1 MDFKKLRIS
10 NFKSFV
16 DPVEINIAK
25 GLTGVVGPNGC
36 GKSNLVEALRWAMG
50 ETSYKSMRTS
60 AMDDVIFSGTE
71 NRPPRNFAE
80 VSLVL
85 DNKERNAPKDY
96 NSEEVVEVTRRI
108 ERESGSAYRINGKD
122 IRARDV
128 QMLFADVSTGAR
140 SPSLVRQGQID
151 ELISQKPEQRR
162 RILEEA
168 AGISGFH
175 VRRHEAELR
184 LNAAQTNLERLDDVL
199 KELSSQM
206 RSLKKQAREA
216 NRYKSLSKEIRKAQ
230 SIVLAVKYEVI
241 NKQLSESK
249 NQFAEAVKDHQ
260 ETIREV
266 ASLNSEEIKYQ
277 AELTPLREN
286 AAKDS
291 AKLQR
296 LVIEMEGLDKEF
308 LRQKER
314 ASELS
319 EFIQS
324 TKSQLVRENEILT
337 DLKDLLSKQ
346 GDNEFNIQKKSDT
359 EKSIKEHTEDLIKNN
374 ILLEEFSSFY
384 SKQENIKKIIS
395 SDNDLKESILSQIK
409 RENNLLDDLGSTSE
423 DSQIEAKTSNEKEQ
437 AIRTEIEVKI
447 KELKK
452 SEDFV
457 SNMVATYSQKEAL
470 KRIIGESF
478 DNDETLIDKLN
489 VTPGYENALDALLGD
504 ELYYSTNEKNPIY
517 WKLLDEFEE
526 DHELPNNCEPLSN
539 YVKGSDALKRRLN
552 QTGII
557 NKEDGM
563 KLISRLKHGQR
574 LVSKEGDLWRWDGLV
589 VKSTSSSSASERLQ
603 NRNQL
608 EDIIKSIDEFEKKYV
623 GIDNIKEKNTEIQNH
638 ITNLKIELDRINN
651 EIKNKDDLDKKIFST
666 KQELSNLNLKLAE
679 FNKNSLENLNQL
691 ESVNA
696 SIVEFETNYKNI
708 SDLKQKSD
716 EIRDSITKL
725 KIDLDRINTE
735 ISSKDDLDKKIPQT
749 ENQILELNN
758 RLKSLEDEKSK
769 NLNLPNKIE
778 DKRNSLQTLIEES
791 KILNSKSEDEFIKL
805 ENTLNDIRNRVRS
818 TSEKE
823 AQDRELKGRLEIL
836 SQSNNE
842 RMSEVKSLINKELNI
857 NADELIKLTNFS
869 DENPMP
875 TETSAEDSYERFKN
889 ERELLGGVNLRADF
903 ELEEI
908 QERFDETK
916 SEREDLDKA
925 ITELKKGITGLN
937 QESRERMRLAFDEV
951 NSKFQEVFKKLFGGG
966 NAQLNFVD
974 SDDPLEA
981 GLEMLAQPP
990 GKKLKSMDSLSGG
1003 EKALTATSLIFAVFL
1018 TNPSPICVLDEVD
1031 APLDDANVERFCD
1044 LIDEMS
1050 KSVNTRFLIITHHAL
1065 TMSRMDRLFGVT
1077 MQEKGVSQLVSVD
1090 LSTAEKFR
1098 KLA

>member
-1 MDFKKLRIS
+1 M
-10 NFKSFV
+10 
-16 DPVEINIAK
+16 
-25 GLTGVVGPNGC
+25 
-36 GKSNLVEALRWAMG
+36 
-50 ETSYKSMRTS
+50 
-60 AMDDVIFSGTE
+60 
-71 NRPPRNFAE
+71 
-80 VSLVL
+80 
-85 DNKERNAPKDY
+85 
-96 NSEEVVEVTRRI
+96 
-108 ERESGSAYRINGKD
+108 
-122 IRARDV
+122 
-128 QMLFADVSTGAR
+128 
-140 SPSLVRQGQID
+140 
-151 ELISQKPEQRR
+151 
-162 RILEEA
+162 
-168 AGISGFH
+168 
-175 VRRHEAELR
+175 
-184 LNAAQTNLERLDDVL
+184 
-199 KELSSQM
+199 
-206 RSLKKQAREA
+206 
-216 NRYKSLSKEIRKAQ
+216 
-230 SIVLAVKYEVI
+230 
-241 NKQLSESK
+241 
-249 NQFAEAVKDHQ
+249 
-260 ETIREV
+260 
-266 ASLNSEEIKYQ
+266 
-277 AELTPLREN
+277 
-286 AAKDS
+286 
-291 AKLQR
+291 
-296 LVIEMEGLDKEF
+296 
-308 LRQKER
+308 
-314 ASELS
+314 
-319 EFIQS
+319 
-324 TKSQLVRENEILT
+324 
-337 DLKDLLSKQ
+337 
-346 GDNEFNIQKKSDT
+346 
-359 EKSIKEHTEDLIKNN
+359 
-374 ILLEEFSSFY
+374 
-384 SKQENIKKIIS
+384 KI
-395 SDNDLKESILSQIK
+395 
-409 RENNLLDDLGSTSE
+409 
-423 DSQIEAKTSNEKEQ
+423 
-437 AIRTEIEVKI
+437 
-447 KELKK
+447 
-452 SEDFV
+452 
-457 SNMVATYSQKEAL
+457 
-470 KRIIGESF
+470 
-478 DNDETLIDKLN
+478 
-489 VTPGYENALDALLGD
+489 
-504 ELYYSTNEKNPIY
+504 
-517 WKLLDEFEE
+517 
-526 DHELPNNCEPLSN
+526 
-539 YVKGSDALKRRLN
+539 
-552 QTGII
+552 
-557 NKEDGM
+557 
-563 KLISRLKHGQR
+563 
-574 LVSKEGDLWRWDGLV
+574 
-589 VKSTSSSSASERLQ
+589 
-603 NRNQL
+603 
-608 EDIIKSIDEFEKKYV
+608 
-623 GIDNIKEKNTEIQNH
+623 
-638 ITNLKIELDRINN
+638 
-651 EIKNKDDLDKKIFST
+651 
-666 KQELSNLNLKLAE
+666 LSNLNLKLAE

-691 ESVNA
+691 ESVND

-708 SDLKQKSD
+708 SVLNQKSD

-725 KIDLDRINTE
+725 KIDLARINTE

>member
-1 MDFKKLRIS
+1 MILRNLSYLKL
-10 NFKSFV
+10 
-16 DPVEINIAK
+16 
-25 GLTGVVGPNGC
+25 
-36 GKSNLVEALRWAMG
+36 
-50 ETSYKSMRTS
+50 
-60 AMDDVIFSGTE
+60 
-71 NRPPRNFAE
+71 
-80 VSLVL
+80 
-85 DNKERNAPKDY
+85 
-96 NSEEVVEVTRRI
+96 
-108 ERESGSAYRINGKD
+108 
-122 IRARDV
+122 
-128 QMLFADVSTGAR
+128 
-140 SPSLVRQGQID
+140 
-151 ELISQKPEQRR
+151 
-162 RILEEA
+162 
-168 AGISGFH
+168 
-175 VRRHEAELR
+175 
-184 LNAAQTNLERLDDVL
+184 
-199 KELSSQM
+199 
-206 RSLKKQAREA
+206 
-216 NRYKSLSKEIRKAQ
+216 
-230 SIVLAVKYEVI
+230 
-241 NKQLSESK
+241 
-249 NQFAEAVKDHQ
+249 
-260 ETIREV
+260 
-266 ASLNSEEIKYQ
+266 
-277 AELTPLREN
+277 
-286 AAKDS
+286 
-291 AKLQR
+291 
-296 LVIEMEGLDKEF
+296 
-308 LRQKER
+308 
-314 ASELS
+314 
-319 EFIQS
+319 
-324 TKSQLVRENEILT
+324 
-337 DLKDLLSKQ
+337 
-346 GDNEFNIQKKSDT
+346 
-359 EKSIKEHTEDLIKNN
+359 
-374 ILLEEFSSFY
+374 
-384 SKQENIKKIIS
+384 
-395 SDNDLKESILSQIK
+395 K
-409 RENNLLDDLGSTSE
+409 RENNLLDDLGSTSD
-423 DSQIEAKTSNEKEQ
+423 DSHIEGKTSNEKEQ
-437 AIRTEIEVKI
+437 AIRSEIEVKI

-452 SEDFV
+452 NEDFIG
-457 SNMVATYSQKEAL
+457 SMVAIYSQKEAL
-470 KRIIGESF
+470 KSIIGESY
-478 DNDETLIDKLN
+478 DNDDVLIDKLN

-517 WKLLDEFEE
+517 WKLLDEIEE
-526 DHELPNNCEPLSN
+526 SHELPNSCEPLSN

-563 KLISRLKHGQR
+563 KLISRLKYGQR

-589 VKSTSSSSASERLQ
+589 VTSTSSSSASERLQ

-608 EDIIKSIDEFEKKYV
+608 EDTIKSIDEFEKKYI
-623 GIDNIKEKNTEIQNH
+623 GIDNIKEKSTEIQNN

-651 EIKNKDDLDKKIFST
+651 EIKNKDDLDKKILST
-666 KQELSNLNLKLAE
+666 KQELSNLNSKLAE
-679 FNKNSLENLNQL
+679 FNKNSLENLQQL

-696 SIVEFETNYKNI
+696 SIVEFETKYKNI

-735 ISSKDDLDKKIPQT
+735 ISSKNDLNKKIPQT

-758 RLKSLEDEKSK
+758 RLKSLEDEKLK
-769 NLNLPNKIE
+769 NLNLPNEIE

-805 ENTLNDIRNRVRS
+805 ENTLSDIRNRVRS

-857 NADELIKLTNFS
+857 NAHELIKLTNFS
-869 DENPMP
+869 NENPMP
-875 TETSAEDSYERFKN
+875 TETAAEDNYERFKN

-903 ELEEI
+903 ELKEI

-916 SEREDLDKA
+916 SEREDLDRA
-925 ITELKKGITGLN
+925 ISELKKGITGLN

>member
-16 DPVEINIAK
+16 DPVEVNIGK

-60 AMDDVIFSGTE
+60 SMDDVIFSGTE
-71 NRPPRNFAE
+71 NRPARNFAE

-85 DNKERNAPKDY
+85 DNKERNAPNEY
-96 NSEEVVEVTRRI
+96 NNDDVVEVTRRI

-128 QMLFADVSTGAR
+128 QILFADVSTGAR

-184 LNAAQTNLERLDDVL
+184 LNAAHTNLERLDDVL

-216 NRYKSLSKEIRKAQ
+216 NRYKSLSEEIRNAQ
-230 SIVLAVKYEVI
+230 SVVLAVKYATI
-241 NKQLSESK
+241 NEQLDESK
-249 NQFAEAVKDHQ
+249 KQFNNAIRKHQEAVK
-260 ETIREV
+260 EV
-266 ASLNSEEIKYQ
+266 ASLNSNEISLQ
-277 AELTPLREN
+277 SELAPLRE
-286 AAKDS
+286 KVTVDS

-296 LVIEMEGLDKEF
+296 LLIEMEGLDKEI

-314 ASELS
+314 SGELS
-319 EFIQS
+319 RFIDS
-324 TKSQLVRENEILT
+324 TTSQLARENDILK
-337 DLKDLLSKQ
+337 DLKDLLSRH
-346 GDNEFNIQKKSDT
+346 GDNEINIKRKQGL
-359 EKSIKEHTEDLIKNN
+359 ENSISNRANDLIKNN
-374 ILLEEFSSFY
+374 TLLSDFSNIY
-384 SKQENIKKIIS
+384 SKKENIEKIIS
-395 SDNDLKESILSQIK
+395 SDNDLKQNILSQIK
-409 RENNLLDDLGSTSE
+409 RENDLLADLSISI
-423 DSQIEAKTSNEKEQ
+423 DSDVEKNTIKEKEK
-437 AIRTEIEVKI
+437 IITEEIETKVTHL
-447 KELKK
+447 KEND
-452 SEDFV
+452 DFV
-457 SNMVATYSQKEAL
+457 NKMISIYSQKETL
-470 KRIIGESF
+470 SRVIGASF
-478 DNDETLIDKLN
+478 NTNDSLIDELN
-489 VTPGYENALDALLGD
+489 VKPGYENALDALLGD
-504 ELYYSTNEKNPIY
+504 ELYYSINDKEPVY
-517 WKLLDEFEE
+517 WKSLDEFV
-526 DHELPNNCEPLSN
+526 DNADLPAGSEPLSK
-539 YVKGSDALKRRLN
+539 YVTGSSAIKRRIS
-552 QTGII
+552 QTGIVA
-557 NKEDGM
+557 KENGI
-563 KLISRLKHGQR
+563 KLISKLKYGQC

-589 VKSTSSSSASERLQ
+589 AASKSSSSAAERLQ

-608 EDIIKSIDEFEKKYV
+608 EDILKTIDEFEEKFKS
-623 GIDNIKEKNTEIQNH
+623 INTIKEKSIKIQND
-638 ITNLKIELDRINN
+638 ITNLKIELDRVNTEINN
-651 EIKNKDDLDKKIFST
+651 KVNLDKKISLSKEELSSLNSRLVDFNKDSLENLEQLDVINASIIDFEAKFKTIDSVRDESEKIQDDITKFKIELDRINSEISNKDDLDKKIP
-666 KQELSNLNLKLAE
+666 E
-679 FNKNSLENLNQL
+679 
-691 ESVNA
+691 
-696 SIVEFETNYKNI
+696 
-708 SDLKQKSD
+708 
-716 EIRDSITKL
+716 
-725 KIDLDRINTE
+725 
-735 ISSKDDLDKKIPQT
+735 T
-749 ENQILELNN
+749 ENQILELDT
-758 RLKSLEDEKSK
+758 RLKSLKDEKSK
-769 NLNLPNKIE
+769 IIDLPDEVENK
-778 DKRNSLQTLIEES
+778 KNSLQTLIEKS
-791 KILNSKSEDEFIKL
+791 KILKSSSEDNFIKL
-805 ENTLNDIRNRVRS
+805 ENQLNEIRIKAKDAA
-818 TSEKE
+818 EKE
-823 AQDRELKGRLEIL
+823 AQARETEGRLEIF
-836 SQSNNE
+836 SQNNNDK
-842 RMSEVKSLINKELNI
+842 RKEVESLINKELNI
-857 NADELIKLTNFS
+857 NFDELIKITNFS
-869 DENPMP
+869 DDNPRP
-875 TETSAEDSYERFKN
+875 SEINAEQNYERFKN
-889 ERELLGGVNLRADF
+889 ERELLGGVNLRAEY
-903 ELEEI
+903 ELDDI

-925 ITELKKGITGLN
+925 ISELKKGISGLN
-937 QESRERMRLAFDEV
+937 QESRERMKLAFEKV

-966 NAQLNFVD
+966 SAELNFVD

-1077 MQEKGVSQLVSVD
+1077 MQEKGVSKLVSVD
-1090 LSTAEKFR
+1090 LTTAEKFR

>member
-1 MDFKKLRIS
+1 VDFKKLRIS

-16 DPVEINIAK
+16 DPVEVNIGK

-60 AMDDVIFSGTE
+60 SMDDVIFSGTE
-71 NRPPRNFAE
+71 NRPARNFAE

-85 DNKERNAPKDY
+85 DNKERNAPNEY
-96 NSEEVVEVTRRI
+96 NNDDVVEVTRRI

-184 LNAAQTNLERLDDVL
+184 LNAAHTNLERLDDVL

-216 NRYKSLSKEIRKAQ
+216 NRYKSLSEEIRNAQ
-230 SIVLAVKYEVI
+230 SVVLAVKYETI
-241 NKQLSESK
+241 NEQLDESK
-249 NQFAEAVKDHQ
+249 KQFNDAIRKHQEAVK
-260 ETIREV
+260 EV
-266 ASLNSEEIKYQ
+266 ASLNSNEISLQ
-277 AELTPLREN
+277 SELAPLRE
-286 AAKDS
+286 KVTVDS

-296 LVIEMEGLDKEF
+296 LLIEMEGLDKEI

-314 ASELS
+314 SGELS
-319 EFIQS
+319 RFIDS
-324 TKSQLVRENEILT
+324 TTSQLARENDILK
-337 DLKDLLSKQ
+337 DLKDLLSRH
-346 GDNEFNIQKKSDT
+346 GDNEINIKRKQGLES
-359 EKSIKEHTEDLIKNN
+359 SISNRANDLIKNN
-374 ILLEEFSSFY
+374 TLLSDFSNIY
-384 SKQENIKKIIS
+384 SKKENIEKIIS
-395 SDNDLKESILSQIK
+395 SDNDLKQNILSQIK
-409 RENNLLDDLGSTSE
+409 RENDLLADLSISI
-423 DSQIEAKTSNEKEQ
+423 DSDAEKNTIKEKEK
-437 AIRTEIEVKI
+437 IITEEIETKVTHL
-447 KELKK
+447 KEND
-452 SEDFV
+452 DFV
-457 SNMVATYSQKEAL
+457 NKMISIYSQKETL
-470 KRIIGESF
+470 SRVIGASF
-478 DNDETLIDKLN
+478 NTNDSLIDELN
-489 VTPGYENALDALLGD
+489 VKPGYENALDALLGD
-504 ELYYSTNEKNPIY
+504 ELYYSINDKEPVY
-517 WKLLDEFEE
+517 WKSLDEFV
-526 DHELPNNCEPLSN
+526 DNADLPDGSEPLSK
-539 YVKGSDALKRRLN
+539 YVTGSSAIKRRIS
-552 QTGII
+552 QTGIVARENGI
-557 NKEDGM
+557 
-563 KLISRLKHGQR
+563 KLISKLKYGQC

-589 VKSTSSSSASERLQ
+589 AASKSSSSAAERLQ

-608 EDIIKSIDEFEKKYV
+608 EDILKTIDEFEEKFKS
-623 GIDNIKEKNTEIQNH
+623 INTIKEKSIKIQND
-638 ITNLKIELDRINN
+638 ITNLKIELDRVNTEINN
-651 EIKNKDDLDKKIFST
+651 KVNLDKKISLSKEELSSLNSRLVDFNKDSLENLEQLDVINTSIIDFEAKFKTIDSVRDESEKIQDDITKFKIELDRINSEISNKDDLDKKIP
-666 KQELSNLNLKLAE
+666 E
-679 FNKNSLENLNQL
+679 
-691 ESVNA
+691 
-696 SIVEFETNYKNI
+696 
-708 SDLKQKSD
+708 
-716 EIRDSITKL
+716 
-725 KIDLDRINTE
+725 
-735 ISSKDDLDKKIPQT
+735 T
-749 ENQILELNN
+749 ENQILELDT
-758 RLKSLEDEKSK
+758 RLKSLKDEKSK
-769 NLNLPNKIE
+769 TIDLPDEVENK
-778 DKRNSLQTLIEES
+778 KNSLQTLIEKS
-791 KILNSKSEDEFIKL
+791 KILKSSSEDNFIKL
-805 ENTLNDIRNRVRS
+805 ENQLNEIRIKAKDAA
-818 TSEKE
+818 EKE
-823 AQDRELKGRLEIL
+823 AQARETEGRLEIF
-836 SQSNNE
+836 SQNNNDKIK
-842 RMSEVKSLINKELNI
+842 EVESLINKELNI
-857 NADELIKLTNFS
+857 NFDELIKITNFS
-869 DENPMP
+869 DDNPRP
-875 TETSAEDSYERFKN
+875 SEINAEQNYERFKN
-889 ERELLGGVNLRADF
+889 ERELLGGVNLRAEF
-903 ELEEI
+903 ELEDI

-925 ITELKKGITGLN
+925 ISELKKGISGLN
-937 QESRERMRLAFDEV
+937 QESRERMKLAFEQV

-966 NAQLNFVD
+966 SAELNFVD

-1077 MQEKGVSQLVSVD
+1077 MQEKGVSKLVSVD
-1090 LSTAEKFR
+1090 LTTAEKFR

>member
-16 DPVEINIAK
+16 DPVEVNIGK

-60 AMDDVIFSGTE
+60 SMDDVIFSGTE
-71 NRPPRNFAE
+71 NRPARNFAE

-85 DNKERNAPKDY
+85 DNKERNAPNEY
-96 NSEEVVEVTRRI
+96 NNDDVVEVTRRI

-184 LNAAQTNLERLDDVL
+184 LNAAHTNLERLDDVL

-216 NRYKSLSKEIRKAQ
+216 NRYKSLSEEIRNAQ
-230 SIVLAVKYEVI
+230 SVVLAVKYETI
-241 NKQLSESK
+241 NEQLDESK
-249 NQFAEAVKDHQ
+249 KQFNDAIRKHQEAVK
-260 ETIREV
+260 EV
-266 ASLNSEEIKYQ
+266 ASLNSNEISLQ
-277 AELTPLREN
+277 SELAPLRE
-286 AAKDS
+286 KVTVDS

-296 LVIEMEGLDKEF
+296 LLIEMEGLDKEI

-314 ASELS
+314 SGELS
-319 EFIQS
+319 RFIDS
-324 TKSQLVRENEILT
+324 TTSQLARENDILK
-337 DLKDLLSKQ
+337 DLKDLLSRH
-346 GDNEFNIQKKSDT
+346 GDNEINIKRKQGLES
-359 EKSIKEHTEDLIKNN
+359 SISNRANDLIKNN
-374 ILLEEFSSFY
+374 TLLSDFSNIY
-384 SKQENIKKIIS
+384 SKKENIEKIIS
-395 SDNDLKESILSQIK
+395 SDNDLKQNILSQIK
-409 RENNLLDDLGSTSE
+409 RENDLLADLSISI
-423 DSQIEAKTSNEKEQ
+423 DSDAEKNTIKEKEK
-437 AIRTEIEVKI
+437 IITEEIETKVTHL
-447 KELKK
+447 KEND
-452 SEDFV
+452 DFV
-457 SNMVATYSQKEAL
+457 NKMISIYSQKETL
-470 KRIIGESF
+470 SRVIGASF
-478 DNDETLIDKLN
+478 NTNDSLIDELN
-489 VTPGYENALDALLGD
+489 VKPGYENALDALLGD
-504 ELYYSTNEKNPIY
+504 ELYYSINDKEPVY
-517 WKLLDEFEE
+517 WKSLDEFVVNA
-526 DHELPNNCEPLSN
+526 DLPDGSEPLSK
-539 YVKGSDALKRRLN
+539 YVTGSSAIKRRIS
-552 QTGII
+552 QTGIVARENGI
-557 NKEDGM
+557 
-563 KLISRLKHGQR
+563 KLISKLKYGQC

-589 VKSTSSSSASERLQ
+589 AASKSSSSAAERLQ

-608 EDIIKSIDEFEKKYV
+608 EDILKTIDEFEEKFKS
-623 GIDNIKEKNTEIQNH
+623 INTIKEKSIKIQND
-638 ITNLKIELDRINN
+638 ITNLKIELDRVNTEINN
-651 EIKNKDDLDKKIFST
+651 KVNLDKKISLSKEELSSLNSRLVDFNKDSLENLEQLDVINASIIDFEAKFKTIDSVRDESEKIQDDITKFKIELDRINSEISNKDDLDKKIP
-666 KQELSNLNLKLAE
+666 E
-679 FNKNSLENLNQL
+679 
-691 ESVNA
+691 
-696 SIVEFETNYKNI
+696 
-708 SDLKQKSD
+708 
-716 EIRDSITKL
+716 
-725 KIDLDRINTE
+725 
-735 ISSKDDLDKKIPQT
+735 T
-749 ENQILELNN
+749 ENQILELDT
-758 RLKSLEDEKSK
+758 RLKSLKDEKSK
-769 NLNLPNKIE
+769 IIDLPDEVENK
-778 DKRNSLQTLIEES
+778 KNSLQTLIEKS
-791 KILNSKSEDEFIKL
+791 KILKSSSEDNFIKL
-805 ENTLNDIRNRVRS
+805 ENQLNEIRIKAKDAA
-818 TSEKE
+818 EKE
-823 AQDRELKGRLEIL
+823 AQARETEGRLEIF
-836 SQSNNE
+836 SQNNNDKIK
-842 RMSEVKSLINKELNI
+842 EVESLINKELNI
-857 NADELIKLTNFS
+857 NFDELIKITNFS
-869 DENPMP
+869 DDNPRP
-875 TETSAEDSYERFKN
+875 SEINAEQNYERFKN
-889 ERELLGGVNLRADF
+889 ERELLGGVNLRAEY
-903 ELEEI
+903 ELADI

-925 ITELKKGITGLN
+925 ISELKKGISGLN
-937 QESRERMRLAFDEV
+937 QESRERMKLAFEQV

-966 NAQLNFVD
+966 NAELNFVD

-1077 MQEKGVSQLVSVD
+1077 MQEKGVSKLVSVD
-1090 LSTAEKFR
+1090 LTTAEKFR

>member
-16 DPVEINIAK
+16 DPVEVNIGK

-60 AMDDVIFSGTE
+60 SMDDVIFSGTE
-71 NRPPRNFAE
+71 NRPARNFAE

-85 DNKERNAPKDY
+85 DNKERNAPNEY
-96 NSEEVVEVTRRI
+96 NNDDVVEVTRRI

-184 LNAAQTNLERLDDVL
+184 LNAAHTNLERLDDVL

-216 NRYKSLSKEIRKAQ
+216 NRYKSLSEEIRNAQ
-230 SIVLAVKYEVI
+230 SVVLAVKYETI
-241 NKQLSESK
+241 NEQLDESK
-249 NQFAEAVKDHQ
+249 KQFNDAIRKHQEAVK
-260 ETIREV
+260 EV
-266 ASLNSEEIKYQ
+266 ASLNSNEISLQ
-277 AELTPLREN
+277 SELAPSRE
-286 AAKDS
+286 KVTVDS

-296 LVIEMEGLDKEF
+296 LLIEMEGLDKEI

-314 ASELS
+314 SGELS
-319 EFIQS
+319 RFIDS
-324 TKSQLVRENEILT
+324 TTSQLARENDILK
-337 DLKDLLSKQ
+337 DLKDLLSRH
-346 GDNEFNIQKKSDT
+346 GDNEINIKRKQGL
-359 EKSIKEHTEDLIKNN
+359 ENSISNRANDLIKNN
-374 ILLEEFSSFY
+374 TLLSDFSNIY
-384 SKQENIKKIIS
+384 SKKENIEKIIS
-395 SDNDLKESILSQIK
+395 SDNDLKQNILSQIK
-409 RENNLLDDLGSTSE
+409 RENDLLADLSISI
-423 DSQIEAKTSNEKEQ
+423 DSDAEKNTIKEKEK
-437 AIRTEIEVKI
+437 IITEEIETKVTHL
-447 KELKK
+447 KEND
-452 SEDFV
+452 DFV
-457 SNMVATYSQKEAL
+457 NKMISIYSQKETL
-470 KRIIGESF
+470 SRVIGASF
-478 DNDETLIDKLN
+478 NTNDSLIDELN
-489 VTPGYENALDALLGD
+489 VKPGYENALDALLGD
-504 ELYYSTNEKNPIY
+504 ELYYSINDEEPVY
-517 WKLLDEFEE
+517 WKSLDEFV
-526 DHELPNNCEPLSN
+526 DNADLPDGSEPLSK
-539 YVKGSDALKRRLN
+539 YVTGSSAIKRRIS
-552 QTGII
+552 QTGIVARENGI
-557 NKEDGM
+557 
-563 KLISRLKHGQR
+563 KLISKLKYGQC

-589 VKSTSSSSASERLQ
+589 AASKSSSSAAERLQ

-608 EDIIKSIDEFEKKYV
+608 EDILKTIDEFEEKFKS
-623 GIDNIKEKNTEIQNH
+623 INTIKEKSIKIQND
-638 ITNLKIELDRINN
+638 ITNLKIELDRVNTEINN
-651 EIKNKDDLDKKIFST
+651 KVNLDKKISLSKEELSSLNSRLVDFNKDSLENLEQLDVINASIIDFEAKFKTIDRVRDESEKIQDDITKFKIELDRINSEISNKDDLDKKIP
-666 KQELSNLNLKLAE
+666 E
-679 FNKNSLENLNQL
+679 
-691 ESVNA
+691 
-696 SIVEFETNYKNI
+696 
-708 SDLKQKSD
+708 
-716 EIRDSITKL
+716 
-725 KIDLDRINTE
+725 
-735 ISSKDDLDKKIPQT
+735 T
-749 ENQILELNN
+749 ENQILELDT
-758 RLKSLEDEKSK
+758 RLKSLKDEKSK
-769 NLNLPNKIE
+769 IIDLPDEVENK
-778 DKRNSLQTLIEES
+778 KNSLQTLIEKS
-791 KILNSKSEDEFIKL
+791 KILKSSSEDNFIKL
-805 ENTLNDIRNRVRS
+805 ENQLNEIRIKAKDAA
-818 TSEKE
+818 EKE
-823 AQDRELKGRLEIL
+823 AQARETEGRLEIF
-836 SQSNNE
+836 SQNNNDKIK
-842 RMSEVKSLINKELNI
+842 EVESLINKELNI
-857 NADELIKLTNFS
+857 NFDELIKITNFS
-869 DENPMP
+869 DDNPRP
-875 TETSAEDSYERFKN
+875 SEINAEQNYERFKN
-889 ERELLGGVNLRADF
+889 ERELLGGVNLRAEY
-903 ELEEI
+903 ELADI

-925 ITELKKGITGLN
+925 ISELKKGISGLN
-937 QESRERMRLAFDEV
+937 QESRERMKLAFEQV

-966 NAQLNFVD
+966 NAELNFVD

-1077 MQEKGVSQLVSVD
+1077 MQEKGVSKLVSVD
-1090 LSTAEKFR
+1090 LTTAEKFR

>member
-230 SIVLAVKYEVI
+230 SVVLAVKYEVI

-346 GDNEFNIQKKSDT
+346 GDNEFNIQKKYDT

>member
-16 DPVEINIAK
+16 DPVEVNIGK

-60 AMDDVIFSGTE
+60 SMDDVIFSGTE
-71 NRPPRNFAE
+71 NRPARNFAE

-85 DNKERNAPKDY
+85 DNKERNAPNEY
-96 NSEEVVEVTRRI
+96 NNDDVVEVTRRI

-184 LNAAQTNLERLDDVL
+184 LNAAHTNLERLDDVL

-216 NRYKSLSKEIRKAQ
+216 NRYKSLSEEIRNAQ
-230 SIVLAVKYEVI
+230 SVVLAVKYETI
-241 NKQLSESK
+241 NEQLDESK
-249 NQFAEAVKDHQ
+249 KQFNDAIRKHQEAVK
-260 ETIREV
+260 EV
-266 ASLNSEEIKYQ
+266 ASLNSNEISLQ
-277 AELTPLREN
+277 SELAPLRE
-286 AAKDS
+286 KVTVDS

-296 LVIEMEGLDKEF
+296 LLIEMEGLDKEI

-314 ASELS
+314 SGELS
-319 EFIQS
+319 RFIDS
-324 TKSQLVRENEILT
+324 TTSQLARENDILK
-337 DLKDLLSKQ
+337 DLKDLLSRH
-346 GDNEFNIQKKSDT
+346 GDNEINIKRKQGL
-359 EKSIKEHTEDLIKNN
+359 ENSISNRANDLIKNN
-374 ILLEEFSSFY
+374 TLLSDFSNIY
-384 SKQENIKKIIS
+384 SKKENIEKIIS
-395 SDNDLKESILSQIK
+395 SDNDLKQNILSQIK
-409 RENNLLDDLGSTSE
+409 RENDLLADLSISI
-423 DSQIEAKTSNEKEQ
+423 DSDVEKNTIKEKEK
-437 AIRTEIEVKI
+437 IITEEIETKVTHL
-447 KELKK
+447 KEND
-452 SEDFV
+452 DFV
-457 SNMVATYSQKEAL
+457 NKMISIYSQKETL
-470 KRIIGESF
+470 SRVIGASF
-478 DNDETLIDKLN
+478 NTNDSLIDELN
-489 VTPGYENALDALLGD
+489 VKPGYENALDALLGD
-504 ELYYSTNEKNPIY
+504 ELYYSINDEEPVY
-517 WKLLDEFEE
+517 WKSLDEFV
-526 DHELPNNCEPLSN
+526 DNADLPAGSEPLSK
-539 YVKGSDALKRRLN
+539 YVTGSSAIKRRIS
-552 QTGII
+552 QTGIVARENGI
-557 NKEDGM
+557 
-563 KLISRLKHGQR
+563 KLISKLKYGQC

-589 VKSTSSSSASERLQ
+589 AASKSSSSAAERLQ

-608 EDIIKSIDEFEKKYV
+608 EDILKTIDEFEEKFKS
-623 GIDNIKEKNTEIQNH
+623 INTIKEKSIKIQND
-638 ITNLKIELDRINN
+638 ITNLKIELDRVNTEINN
-651 EIKNKDDLDKKIFST
+651 KVNLDKKISLSKEELSSLNSRLVDFNKDSLENLEQLDVINASIIDFEAKFKTIDSVRDESEKIQDDITKFKIELDRINSEISNKDDLDKKIP
-666 KQELSNLNLKLAE
+666 E
-679 FNKNSLENLNQL
+679 
-691 ESVNA
+691 
-696 SIVEFETNYKNI
+696 
-708 SDLKQKSD
+708 
-716 EIRDSITKL
+716 
-725 KIDLDRINTE
+725 
-735 ISSKDDLDKKIPQT
+735 T
-749 ENQILELNN
+749 ENQILELDT
-758 RLKSLEDEKSK
+758 RLKSLKDEKSK
-769 NLNLPNKIE
+769 IIDLPDEVENK
-778 DKRNSLQTLIEES
+778 KNSLQTLIEKS
-791 KILNSKSEDEFIKL
+791 KILKSSSEDNFIKL
-805 ENTLNDIRNRVRS
+805 ENQLNEIRIKAKDAA
-818 TSEKE
+818 EKE
-823 AQDRELKGRLEIL
+823 AQARETEGRLEIF
-836 SQSNNE
+836 SQNNNDK
-842 RMSEVKSLINKELNI
+842 RKEVESLINKELNI
-857 NADELIKLTNFS
+857 NFDELIKITNFS
-869 DENPMP
+869 DDNPRP
-875 TETSAEDSYERFKN
+875 SEINAEQNYERFKN
-889 ERELLGGVNLRADF
+889 ERELLGGVNLRAEY
-903 ELEEI
+903 ELDDI

-925 ITELKKGITGLN
+925 ISELKKGISGLN
-937 QESRERMRLAFDEV
+937 QESRERMKLAFEQV

-966 NAQLNFVD
+966 NAELNFVD

-1077 MQEKGVSQLVSVD
+1077 MQEKGVSKLVSVD
-1090 LSTAEKFR
+1090 LTTAEKFR